1 MHDYYE
7 TLGSLLRD
15 RLGTDED
22 PFARAAEKRQG
33 KYRVA
38 GNKIERRVPQQRQD
52 TDKNQEPYEEPVR
65 VPVPAALAED
75 FAVLHVLPGMP
86 LSYCKKAWKQLLK
99 KYHPDVMSG
108 SNSAPLTEPC
118 KSDSPE
124 IARQEAAAIVRR
136 INQSYK
142 RIELWFST
150 GKVQDYG
157 TL

>member
-15 RLGTDED
+15 RLGTDDD
-22 PFARAAEKRQG
+22 PFVQATEERQG
-33 KYRVA
+33 KYRAA
-38 GNKIERRVPQQRQD
+38 GNKIERRVPRQLSAAAD
-52 TDKNQEPYEEPVR
+52 EQEKQEEPVR

-86 LSYCKKAWKQLLK
+86 LSYCKKAWKLLLK
-99 KYHPDVMSG
+99 KYHPDLMRDDSVLHTAPNQ
-108 SNSAPLTEPC
+108 SNLQERTSE
-118 KSDSPE
+118 
-124 IARQEAAAIVRR
+124 EAAAIVRR

-142 RIELWFST
+142 RIEIWFST
-150 GKVQDYG
+150 GKVRDYS

>member
-1 MHDYYE
+1 
-7 TLGSLLRD
+7 
-15 RLGTDED
+15 
-22 PFARAAEKRQG
+22 
-33 KYRVA
+33 
-38 GNKIERRVPQQRQD
+38 
-52 TDKNQEPYEEPVR
+52 
-65 VPVPAALAED
+65 
-75 FAVLHVLPGMP
+75 
-86 LSYCKKAWKQLLK
+86 
-99 KYHPDVMSG
+99 MSG